1 MSIADVSPIAMFPD
15 RLPGNLWNFD
25 MTKSNVAALFDCL
38 DAWRNLPAYQL
49 ERRADIFFGLFL
61 PLALDHYLKPRDIS
75 VDPHIIPE
83 FPLGQ
88 SDTNRSDKADFFAVS
103 RDRERAFLIELKTDM
118 GSLRDSQE
126 DYLNRAVARGLD
138 AVTTRT
144 RHNPVIGMRG
154 VVGQAH
160 AAVIQ
165 EAGEAVSALEH
176 VVDRSGRRG
185 LSREPG
191 VVALYPGF
199 ELGNRWC
206 ARLGARGGPSFSGL
220 SVDRALDAY
229 QCVDRPRRESVDSV
243 LQPIDRTGHEG
254 TDRDGN
260 GEEPVSSPPHA
271 T

>member
-75 VDPHIIPE
+75 VDPRIIPE

-138 AVTTRT
+138 AVLCDIRSIAKARNPRVRRKYYHLLRAIAALDLMTLPPDLERRIYDDSHGVYDCINRIRIPSALPDIEVIHVLPGSRKAMQCIDFKSFAIAVEEQGEIGERFAASLRT
-144 RHNPVIGMRG
+144 WAG
-154 VVGQAH
+154 V
-160 AAVIQ
+160 
-165 EAGEAVSALEH
+165 EAGNKGPTAA
-176 VVDRSGRRG
+176 SGR
-185 LSREPG
+185 
-191 VVALYPGF
+191 
-199 ELGNRWC
+199 
-206 ARLGARGGPSFSGL
+206 
-220 SVDRALDAY
+220 
-229 QCVDRPRRESVDSV
+229 
-243 LQPIDRTGHEG
+243 
-254 TDRDGN
+254 
-260 GEEPVSSPPHA
+260 
-271 T
+271 